1 MYIKESSENTMAI
14 DIRQLTLEEL
24 PLIAGLDTSCSEHI
38 YNLVHPNTGAG
49 LILKKRTDQP
59 AVEGATWGTNEIE
72 SRMELW
78 RKNYAEGCKFW
89 GAFCDGRLVGFLLLS
104 GEKVNGA
111 LEIFSIFVDR
121 KFRGKGVGG
130 RLLSA
135 AEEPC
140 GASGIQR
147 IYVSTTLDGTAI
159 DFYLKS
165 GFKVAGLHSRCYR
178 HQWGQATFIKEIG
191 APNN

>member
-1 MYIKESSENTMAI
+1 MAI
-14 DIRQLTLEEL
+14 DIRQLTLDEL
-24 PLIAGLDTSCSEHI
+24 PLIADLDTSSSEQI
-38 YNLVHPNTGAG
+38 YDIVQPNTGAA

-59 AVEGATWGTNEIE
+59 AVEGATWGTNEIA

-121 KFRGKGVGG
+121 KFRGKGLGT
-130 RLLSA
+130 RLVSA
-135 AEEPC
+135 AEKHC
-140 GASGIQR
+140 GDSGIKW

-165 GFKVAGLHSRCYR
+165 GFRVAGLHSRCYR
-178 HQWGQATFIKEIG
+178 QQWGQATFIKEIG
-191 APNN
+191 APNNRVQATR